1 MSDLAHLLPRCPRCG
16 FGLRLVRGY
25 WWCDACKTSYVPP
38 QSPSLREVFREAA
51 DSLKRFF
58 SPSKPRRSVLTYPR
72 ASYSPLDR
80 SAMPARCPS
89 CGALTP
95 REFSSCVHC
104 GTTFGQPPETPRP
117 ISAPTTEVLQPDET
131 VYRYIVDNG
140 GEISLSRA
148 SADLH
153 VSIAEL
159 QASIGRLESTG
170 KIMRDG
176 SRNRALGTG

>member
-1 MSDLAHLLPRCPRCG
+1 
-16 FGLRLVRGY
+16 
-25 WWCDACKTSYVPP
+25 
-38 QSPSLREVFREAA
+38 LREVFREAG

-58 SPSKPRRSVLTYPR
+58 SPSKPRRAVLTYPR
-72 ASYSPLDR
+72 VSYPPLER
-80 SAMPARCPS
+80 GAMLARCPC

-104 GTTFGQPPETPRP
+104 GTTFGPPPETRRP
-117 ISAPTTEVLQPDET
+117 ISVSATEVLQPDER
-131 VYRYIVDNG
+131 VYRYIVDNR

-153 VSIAEL
+153 ISIPEL
-159 QASIGRLESTG
+159 QGSIGRLESTG

-176 SRNRALGTG
+176 SRKGGPGTG